1 MMTSMHNRAPKYYK
15 MRGNYLEKYKRRL
28 RELESSEL
36 GAKVVAVTRAEVLEE
51 VWVHGAAVDEDG
63 LDLVAGVGDLHPRDH
78 EAVHLGAHAVQVD
91 LHVEGGAGLHTQ
103 LVVNEG
109 SVLANTH
116 AQDGDGAVTGHLL
129 DALDI
134 VNSPASIII
143 NYIFSYPVHCSS
155 IIMMLNVC
163 EYNCQDT
170 TPGYS

>member
-1 MMTSMHNRAPKYYK
+1 MYRLAGVEAHVDSSSEQHKAA
-15 MRGNYLEKYKRRL
+15 L

-51 VWVHGAAVDEDG
+51 VRVHGAAVDEDG

-134 VNSPASIII
+134 VNSPVNIIVNILTMI
-143 NYIFSYPVHCSS
+143 NRKHLSS
-155 IIMMLNVC
+155 SLQL
-163 EYNCQDT
+163 YHDDAK
-170 TPGYS
+170 